1 LRFRHPISASDFGI
15 RFRNEPSNWQLSWR
29 MYGFALMRADS
40 IDRYWPRKSWPENGA
55 SRLVYPAIHSTFH
68 ALTRRLDAIANEG
81 GLSAVESLVLSV
93 AAAHPMEGIFAIRH
107 ATGLRPSTLN
117 SILNRLQSRE
127 LLRRAVESPDRRY
140 VEVRLTFDGQ
150 IHAVM
155 AREAMEELEREL
167 AVFVSPADRAAAGRA
182 ARGGNSSRAARSG
195 PRLLTRLQQSLLERP
210 HGCLFLR
217 GGVIPSTNVQH
228 AVGDEQPQLVR
239 CGPADI
245 PGLAAPT
252 RPCLSRRALD
262 RDDDVAKVD
271 TPPGR

>member
-1 LRFRHPISASDFGI
+1 MLAHSSDLGCSPAPGIAYVRFRTSRERPTRAKHHCDFGI
-15 RFRNEPSNWQLSWR
+15 RFRNEPGNWQLSCG
-29 MYGFALMRADS
+29 MYGFALMRTDS

-68 ALTRRLDAIANEG
+68 ALTRRLDAIANAG

-117 SILNRLQSRE
+117 SILNRLQSRD
-127 LLRRAVESPDRRY
+127 LLRRAAETPDCRY

-167 AVFVSPADRAAAGRA
+167 AVFASPVDRAAAGA
-182 ARGGNSSRAARSG
+182 
-195 PRLLTRLQQSLLERP
+195 LLEAATALAR
-210 HGCLFLR
+210 R
-217 GGVIPSTNVQH
+217 G
-228 AVGDEQPQLVR
+228 
-239 CGPADI
+239 
-245 PGLAAPT
+245 AA
-252 RPCLSRRALD
+252 SD
-262 RDDDVAKVD
+262 Y
-271 TPPGR
+271 

>member
-1 LRFRHPISASDFGI
+1 
-15 RFRNEPSNWQLSWR
+15 